1 MANKLRNITELYSDT
16 LKDIS
21 TNQSEWL
28 SFLECAAMN
37 YKYSFSDQ
45 VLIYAQKPYASA
57 CAEIETWNKSLK
69 RWVNK
74 GATGIALL
82 AENNGNTYLRYVFD
96 VSDTNSKH
104 GKNVILWSVTKPYE
118 EYVIEAL
125 ENRYGELEDNSNIAS
140 AIISSAKNMVE
151 DNLPDYLSNLMYF
164 KENSFLEEL
173 DELNI
178 KTIYKRVLENSVA
191 YVMLKRCGINP
202 NDYFDKEDFSD
213 LLNFNT
219 YDTITRL
226 GMATSDI
233 AESGLREIYSTI
245 KNVRISE
252 IDKIHTFDN
261 NKQNNYD
268 IDDGRNIAERSDLD
282 ERNKLQNGGRLS
294 NTRPSTTTRRTSKW
308 EIRIDEIKP
317 LEEERQASIH
327 EPTNAGQTIT
337 TLDGNSNDSRN
348 ESGTNDGRN
357 GETGEY
363 NRRIESQRPDE
374 VDRLNEQLESE
385 SRGDSNERTNLQLD
399 FWNEDS
405 GTHCPYVVTDDKI
418 NQILAYAHLKIP
430 KLELKRYFEL
440 EKEPLKRAEFI
451 KNAFE
456 NVYVGIFVG
465 TQMYGYKAFEN
476 GLLLWKGNFLSRD
489 TESFISWED
498 LTYHYDSMILL
509 HQLNDREKYLP
520 SEKEQMALLDE
531 DNTKDLP
538 ELEFSQE
545 FIDKYFQTR
554 HTETKYAIYRQFQK
568 SLSTTENINY
578 LKNMYGLS
586 GSSYTIRGS
595 GIGYNADSKGITLYR
610 GYFENEIKTLLKWNY
625 VEKRIK
631 ELIKMDR
638 YLNPKELQEYSN
650 WLEKESEHIEHIEKI
665 EQEKQLEEVID
676 SKEEDSLAK
685 RLNDFIKEYDL
696 QGYQANLEDGEVA
709 EDVIKDIDRQIHNPS
724 GLRGFKEYLQ
734 SLGNDLED
742 SDEDKKIIINFI
754 TELNNIFPDYD
765 YQIGDKVY
773 IGADKFEIIALDND
787 IVRLY
792 DYQFPLFNQE
802 MPFDE
807 FDRKVKENPCND
819 HLKIKVSD
827 TGKLEKH
834 NEYGEFDDEVDLVE
848 HILSLYDM
856 SDIKV
861 NFDSNENIVIY
872 SDDIDLEGLEVYDF
886 LLNELFDYN
895 EDGTVDL
902 VNNHDLERLK
912 EYRKK
917 YETKVADQEKLE
929 SDLIGK
935 NITIGDREY
944 TIDSIN
950 NDVVSLKDISFKNGV
965 GFPIF
970 RDEELSKV
978 LSILAEKE
986 EEKKKETIIP
996 NIAKKRRKRVTTF
1009 DIHPEIKNEDRNN
1022 FHITD
1027 DMLGVGSDREKFN
1040 RNLAA
1045 IKVLKQCEEENR
1057 FATPEEQQI
1066 LSQYIGWGGL
1076 SQAFEENNSSWA
1088 DEHLKLKNVLDEEEY
1103 RSAMSSTRTSFYTP
1117 PVVIRTMYKALESM
1131 GMKDGN
1137 ILEPSCGVGNF
1148 LGMLPDTLKD
1158 CKLYGIEV
1166 DSISG
1171 RIARQLYQKSS
1182 IAVQGY
1188 ENTELPDSFFD
1199 GAIGNVPFDT
1209 NKLLDKRYD
1218 KYNFLIHDYFFAK
1231 TLDKVRP
1238 GGIIAF
1244 ITSKG
1249 TLDKENPSVRKYIAQ
1264 RADLLGA
1271 IRLPNNTFKDNAGT
1285 KVTSDIIFL
1294 QKRDSITDIEPDWVY
1309 LDTDEN
1315 GIKMNKYFVDN
1326 PDMICG
1332 TMKLDS
1338 ARFGGFEPTCEA
1350 REDISL
1356 EEQLNNAI
1364 SNIHAE
1370 IKEYEIDDI
1379 GEDEEDLSIP
1389 ADYNVKNFSYT
1400 IVDDKVYYRENSRMY
1415 PQELPLTTENRIRGL
1430 IEIRECVRT
1439 LLELQTED
1447 FPEEDIKQEQV
1458 KLNKLYDSF
1467 TKKYGLINSRAN
1479 TSAFSNDNSF
1489 YLLCSLEILD
1499 ENKELLKKADMFTKR
1514 TILPHKEITSVD
1526 SANEALIV
1534 SISEKARVDLE
1545 FMQSL
1550 CGLDMDKM
1558 LSDLEGVIFNV
1569 PEYGEPNKWVTAD
1582 EYLSGN
1588 IREKLKIAKEFA
1600 EDDPRFNINVK
1611 CLEEVMPKDLEP
1623 QEIAVRLGAT
1633 WLPPDVIDDFI
1644 TYLLSPSWNIRDS
1657 IKVHFMES
1665 TAQWNIE
1672 GKNYDRGSVKAN
1684 STYGTGRIN
1693 AYKIIEE
1700 TLNLKDVRIY
1710 DYNTDENGKKVPELN
1725 KKETAIAQAKQ
1736 EQIKTAFDEW
1746 IWNDVERRD
1755 RLSKIYNEKFNSNRP
1770 REYDGSHINF
1780 HGMNPEITLRPHQVN
1795 AIARILYGN
1804 TNTLLAHEV
1813 GAGKTF
1819 EMVAAA
1825 MESKRLGLCNK
1836 SMFVVPNHIVEQFSS
1851 EFLQL
1856 YPSANILVTTK
1867 KDFETANRKKFCSR
1881 IATGDYDA
1889 VIISHSQFEKIP
1901 MSVERQRIIL
1911 QNQIDDITRGVQ
1923 DLKEHNG
1930 ENFTI
1935 KQLVRLQKSLEAKL
1949 AKLNDTSRKDDVVT
1963 FEELGVDRIFVDE
1976 AHYYKNLFLYTKMR
1990 NVGGIA
1996 QTEAQKSSDLFMKC
2010 RYLDELTGGRGV
2022 VFATGTP
2029 VSNSMVE
2036 LYTMQRYLQ
2045 YAELEKRNLQQFD
2058 AWASTFGET
2067 VTAIEL
2073 APEGTGYRA
2082 KTRFAKFYNLP
2093 ELMAMFKEVADI
2105 QTADMLNL
2113 PVPEAHYETIVAK
2126 PTEIQ
2131 KEMVKDLSNRAERVR
2146 NREVDPSTDNMLKIT
2161 NDGRKLALDQRLM
2174 NDMLPDDPE
2183 SKVSLCANNIYRIWQ
2198 EHKEEHLTQLVFC
2211 DLSTPSEDKFN
2222 VYDELKRKLQ
2232 ELGVPEDEV
2241 EFIHNAN
2248 TDIQKKTLFS
2258 QVRSG
2263 IKRILLGSTSKMGA
2277 GTNCQDKLIAIHN
2290 LDCPWRPAD
2299 LTQRIGR
2306 ILRQGN
2312 KNKEVYI
2319 YNYVTEGTFDAYLY
2333 QLVENKQRF
2342 ISQIMTS
2349 KTPVRF
2355 AEDIDEAAL
2364 NYAQIKALAAGNP
2377 LIMEKTELDTQVAKL
2392 KLLKQ
2397 NHLSQIYAMEDKV
2410 VKYYPS
2416 EIKRL
2421 ESRIDGYKKDI
2432 ELAER
2437 NTPSSDEKFQS
2448 MTLKGVTYTDKK
2460 EAGDKILEL
2469 CKNIEK
2475 TEKQEIGNYRGFT
2488 MELQYDTL
2496 CKTFDLYLKNELR
2509 HYVSLGNDN
2518 LGNITRIN
2526 NVLDGLSSDLKS
2538 EEIELE
2544 NVKVQFENAKEE
2556 CKRPFKQEQ
2565 ELKEKSKR
2573 LDKVNVL
2580 LNMNEKDKE
2589 VIDFDDNTEVE
2600 SQRCNKDY
2608 ER

>member
-1 MANKLRNITELYSDT
+1 
-16 LKDIS
+16 
-21 TNQSEWL
+21 
-28 SFLECAAMN
+28 
-37 YKYSFSDQ
+37 
-45 VLIYAQKPYASA
+45 
-57 CAEIETWNKSLK
+57 
-69 RWVNK
+69 
-74 GATGIALL
+74 
-82 AENNGNTYLRYVFD
+82 
-96 VSDTNSKH
+96 
-104 GKNVILWSVTKPYE
+104 
-118 EYVIEAL
+118 
-125 ENRYGELEDNSNIAS
+125 
-140 AIISSAKNMVE
+140 
-151 DNLPDYLSNLMYF
+151 
-164 KENSFLEEL
+164 
-173 DELNI
+173 
-178 KTIYKRVLENSVA
+178 
-191 YVMLKRCGINP
+191 
-202 NDYFDKEDFSD
+202 
-213 LLNFNT
+213 
-219 YDTITRL
+219 
-226 GMATSDI
+226 
-233 AESGLREIYSTI
+233 
-245 KNVRISE
+245 
-252 IDKIHTFDN
+252 
-261 NKQNNYD
+261 
-268 IDDGRNIAERSDLD
+268 
-282 ERNKLQNGGRLS
+282 
-294 NTRPSTTTRRTSKW
+294 
-308 EIRIDEIKP
+308 
-317 LEEERQASIH
+317 
-327 EPTNAGQTIT
+327 
-337 TLDGNSNDSRN
+337 
-348 ESGTNDGRN
+348 
-357 GETGEY
+357 
-363 NRRIESQRPDE
+363 
-374 VDRLNEQLESE
+374 
-385 SRGDSNERTNLQLD
+385 
-399 FWNEDS
+399 
-405 GTHCPYVVTDDKI
+405 
-418 NQILAYAHLKIP
+418 
-430 KLELKRYFEL
+430 
-440 EKEPLKRAEFI
+440 
-451 KNAFE
+451 
-456 NVYVGIFVG
+456 
-465 TQMYGYKAFEN
+465 MYGYKAFDN
-476 GLLLWKGNFLSRD
+476 GLLFWKGNFLTKD
-489 TESFISWED
+489 TEILVSWED
-498 LTYHYDSMILL
+498 LTEHYDSMILL
-509 HQLNDREKYLP
+509 HQLNDRMKRLP
-520 SEKEQMALLDE
+520 SEREQLSLIDE
-531 DNTKDLP
+531 EKDIP

-545 FIDKYFQTR
+545 FIDKFFQER
-554 HTETKYAIYRQFQK
+554 HTETKYSIYRQFQR
-568 SLSTTENINY
+568 SLSTTENINF
-578 LKNMYGLS
+578 LKNLYGIG
-586 GSSYTIRGS
+586 GSSHIISGS
-595 GIGYNADSKGITLYR
+595 GIGEEHDSKGITLYR
-610 GYFENEIKTLLKWNY
+610 GYFENRQEKLLKWNY

-631 ELIKMDR
+631 ELISLDR
-638 YLNPKELQEYSN
+638 YLNPKELREYPA
-650 WLEKESEHIEHIEKI
+650 WLEKEQQRIDELNQEDTFTE
-665 EQEKQLEEVID
+665 EQ
-676 SKEEDSLAK
+676 EDSLAK
-685 RLNDFIKEYDL
+685 RLNDFIKGYDL
-696 QGYQANLEDGEVA
+696 QGYEANLENGETE
-709 EDVIKDIDRQIHNPS
+709 EDVIRDIDNQIHNPS
-724 GLRGFKEYLQ
+724 ELRGFIEYIQ
-734 SLGNDLED
+734 NLGNDLEED
-742 SDEDKKIIINFI
+742 DEDKKIIENFI
-754 TELNNIFPDYD
+754 KELNDTFPDYD
-765 YQIGDKVY
+765 YQVGDQVY
-773 IGADKFEIIALDND
+773 IGADKFEILSIDND

-792 DYQFPLFNQE
+792 DYQYPLFNQE
-802 MPFDE
+802 FSFDE
-807 FDRKVKENPCND
+807 FDKKVKENPCND
-819 HLKIKVSD
+819 HLKIKV
-827 TGKLEKH
+827 TENGELEKH
-834 NEYGEFDDEVDLVE
+834 NEYGEYDDEVDLVE

-895 EDGTVDL
+895 EDGTVDK

-929 SDLIGK
+929 EDIIGK
-935 NITIGDREY
+935 NIIIGDREY
-944 TIDSIN
+944 TIDSID
-950 NDVVSLKDISFKNGV
+950 NDVVSLKDITFQNGV

-970 RDEELSKV
+970 RNEELSKV

-986 EEKKKETIIP
+986 AEQKKETIIP

-1027 DMLGVGSDREKFN
+1027 DLLGVGSDREKFN

-1057 FATPEEQQI
+1057 FATPEEQKI
-1066 LSQYIGWGGL
+1066 LSQYVGWGGL

-1088 DEHLKLKNVLDEEEY
+1088 DEHLKLKNILDEEEY

-1148 LGMLPDTLKD
+1148 LGMIPDTLKD

-1199 GAIGNVPFDT
+1199 GAIGNVPFDSL
-1209 NKLLDKRYD
+1209 KLLDKRYD
-1218 KYNFLIHDYFFAK
+1218 KHNFLIHDYFFAK

-1238 GGIIAF
+1238 GGIVAF

-1294 QKRDSITDIEPDWVY
+1294 QKRDSITDLEPDWVY
-1309 LDTDEN
+1309 LDIDEN

-1326 PDMICG
+1326 PDMVCG
-1332 TMKLDS
+1332 NMKMESTRYGMDS
-1338 ARFGGFEPTCEA
+1338 TCEA

-1400 IVDDKVYYRENSRMY
+1400 VVDNKVYYRENSRMY

-1430 IEIRECVRT
+1430 IEIRECVRN

-1447 FPEEDIKQEQV
+1447 FPEEDIKQEQA

-1514 TILPHKEITSVD
+1514 TILPHKEVTSVD
-1526 SANEALIV
+1526 TANEALIV
-1534 SISEKARVDLE
+1534 SMSEKARVDLE
-1545 FMQSL
+1545 FMQKL

-1558 LSDLEGVIFNV
+1558 ITDLEGVIFNV
-1569 PEYGEPNKWVTAD
+1569 PEYGDPNIWVTAD

-1623 QEIAVRLGAT
+1623 QEISVRLGAT
-1633 WLPPDVIDDFI
+1633 WLPTDVIDDFI
-1644 TYLLSPSWNIRDS
+1644 DYLLSPSYNIRDR
-1657 IKVHFMES
+1657 IQVHFMES

-1672 GKNYDRGSVKAN
+1672 GKNYDRGNVKAY

-1710 DYNTDENGKKVPELN
+1710 DYIEKDGKKVPELN

-1746 IWNDVERRD
+1746 IWSDIDRRE

-1780 HGMNPEITLRPHQVN
+1780 HDMNPEIILRPHQVN
-1795 AIARILYGN
+1795 AIARVLYGN

-1901 MSVERQRIIL
+1901 MSAERQRIIL
-1911 QNQIDDITRGVQ
+1911 QNQIDDISMGVQ
-1923 DLKEHNG
+1923 DLKDHNG

-1963 FEELGVDRIFVDE
+1963 FEELGIDRIFVDE
-1976 AHYYKNLFLYTKMR
+1976 AHYFKNLFLYTKMR

-2045 YAELEKRNLQQFD
+2045 YAELEKRNLQHFD

-2105 QTADMLNL
+2105 QTAYMLNL

-2131 KEMVKDLSNRAERVR
+2131 KQMVKELSERADMVR
-2146 NREVDPSTDNMLKIT
+2146 NKKVDPSTDNMLKIT

-2174 NDMLPDDPE
+2174 NDMLPDDPN

-2211 DLSTPSEDKFN
+2211 DLSTPSEEKFN

-2258 QVRSG
+2258 QVRNG
-2263 IKRILLGSTSKMGA
+2263 IKRILFGSTSKMGA
-2277 GTNCQDKLIAIHN
+2277 GTNV
-2290 LDCPWRPAD
+2290 
-2299 LTQRIGR
+2299 
-2306 ILRQGN
+2306 RQ
-2312 KNKEVYI
+2312 
-2319 YNYVTEGTFDAYLY
+2319 L
-2333 QLVENKQRF
+2333 
-2342 ISQIMTS
+2342 
-2349 KTPVRF
+2349 
-2355 AEDIDEAAL
+2355 
-2364 NYAQIKALAAGNP
+2364 
-2377 LIMEKTELDTQVAKL
+2377 
-2392 KLLKQ
+2392 
-2397 NHLSQIYAMEDKV
+2397 
-2410 VKYYPS
+2410 
-2416 EIKRL
+2416 
-2421 ESRIDGYKKDI
+2421 
-2432 ELAER
+2432 
-2437 NTPSSDEKFQS
+2437 
-2448 MTLKGVTYTDKK
+2448 GV
-2460 EAGDKILEL
+2460 
-2469 CKNIEK
+2469 
-2475 TEKQEIGNYRGFT
+2475 
-2488 MELQYDTL
+2488 
-2496 CKTFDLYLKNELR
+2496 
-2509 HYVSLGNDN
+2509 
-2518 LGNITRIN
+2518 
-2526 NVLDGLSSDLKS
+2526 
-2538 EEIELE
+2538 
-2544 NVKVQFENAKEE
+2544 
-2556 CKRPFKQEQ
+2556 
-2565 ELKEKSKR
+2565 
-2573 LDKVNVL
+2573 
-2580 LNMNEKDKE
+2580 
-2589 VIDFDDNTEVE
+2589 
-2600 SQRCNKDY
+2600 
-2608 ER
+2608 